1 MSWDRA
7 PAAPHAVLVVHRL
20 PNAMLA
26 ELLLLDGSE
35 RHRAVAVGTAD
46 ATAEA
51 TAPRVLARDGRV
63 EYCKPLAAFLA
74 DGRIV
79 ARLNLARGA
88 ETEAETEAEVRAKGA
103 EGHPKGDVAPT
114 AVTHGLW
121 LLDPKELPK
130 QLLLQNR
137 PTVRPVPPSAWA
149 KVLLS
154 QCPELGPTLGEHGG
168 YDLCSTSYGNAH
180 GVREGFVLDPTR
192 QRMAFTARPH
202 DPAHGMSDRLYLID
216 FEKGP
221 EHANI
226 QQKGCYVPV
235 ALAEGGD
242 LVYHFRSPTEA
253 GDLWKCTTWSS
264 NSLDASSETSAD
276 RLTHTMPPALRA
288 KLSAPDELV
297 VGGRHVLLFR
307 PPPDAS
313 GAPKPAL
320 VWAHGGPM
328 TAVGFDYNPIA
339 AWRAQRGRH
348 DCVAVQATPVQAT
361 LQGPR
366 RLYPSQWESPG
377 RLRWLKAACSAHPM

>member
-180 GVREGFVLDPTR
+180 GVREGFVLDAAR
-192 QRMAFTARPH
+192 GRLAFTARAH
-202 DPAHGMSDRLYLID
+202 DPTRGMSDALFVIETADLGRAPARPYASPSCEAL
-216 FEKGP
+216 GSG
-221 EHANI
+221 
-226 QQKGCYVPV
+226 KGCHVPV
-235 ALAEGGD
+235 ALAACGD

-253 GDLWKCTTWSS
+253 GDLWLC
-264 NSLDASSETSAD
+264 NTSKESAAAAD
-276 RLTHTMPPALRA
+276 RKTHTMPPALRA
-288 KLSAPDELV
+288 KLTTPEEII
-297 VGGRHVLLFR
+297 VGGPAWSKGANGRAKGGKGQGQKGQRALARSSPHPCANLW
-307 PPPDAS
+307 PP
-313 GAPKPAL
+313 
-320 VWAHGGPM
+320 H
-328 TAVGFDYNPIA
+328 
-339 AWRAQRGRH
+339 
-348 DCVAVQATPVQAT
+348 
-361 LQGPR
+361 
-366 RLYPSQWESPG
+366 PS
-377 RLRWLKAACSAHPM
+377 C